1 VDLEDQEVADV
12 DLEVV
17 EEVPVDQEVVVVDQE
32 VVVVDQKDVVADQ
45 KVADVDLKENVEEN
59 EDLKENV
66 EKVQKERR
74 AKKVQKER
82 RAKRVERRVE
92 RRVKK
97 DRKVERRERKEVKKE
112 KDPKA
117 KDLMDLEMMNPV
129 LVIKDQDLTMVME
142 NLHQEM
148 AKVVTKVETETVE
161 MAMVTKVAITV

>member
-82 RAKRVERRVE
+82 RAKRVERRV
-92 RRVKK
+92 KK
-97 DRKVERRERKEVKKE
+97 ERKVERRERKEVKKE